1 MAQQDERSEAR
12 TAHHFIRGPQNFAAG
27 LSLIGIS
34 ILAFWASSDLTQGS
48 LRAMGPG
55 MLPRTIA
62 TLLAMCGIILI
73 VISFLREGERLERWH
88 LRGPLFICLGLI
100 AFAATVRT
108 VGLAVASPLLA
119 IISGFAS
126 PETRLKELIIFAI
139 AMTAFSIGLFKYGL
153 NLPIPV
159 FIIPGVVYF

>member
-1 MAQQDERSEAR
+1 MAQQEERSAAR
-12 TAHHFIRGPQNFAAG
+12 TVRHHIRGPQNFAAG
-27 LSLIGIS
+27 LSLIGVS
-34 ILAFWASSDLTQGS
+34 ILAFWAAGDLTHGS

-62 TLLAMCGIILI
+62 TLLAFCGFIL
-73 VISFLREGERLERWH
+73 VAISFVKDGDPLERWH
-88 LRGPLFICLGLI
+88 MRGPFFVCLGLI

-108 VGLAVASPLLA
+108 VGLAVAGPLLA

-126 PETRLKELIIFAI
+126 PETRIKELIIFAI

-159 FIIPGVVYF
+159 FIIPGVVYY

>member
-1 MAQQDERSEAR
+1 MAQQEERSAATTVR
-12 TAHHFIRGPQNFAAG
+12 HHIRGPQNFAAG
-27 LSLIGIS
+27 LSLIGVS

-62 TLLAMCGIILI
+62 TLLALCGFILI
-73 VISFLREGERLERWH
+73 AISFVKDGAPLERWH
-88 LRGPLFICLGLI
+88 MRGPFFVCLGLI

-108 VGLAVASPLLA
+108 VGLAVAGPLLA

-126 PETRLKELIIFAI
+126 PETRIKELIIFAI
-139 AMTAFSIGLFKYGL
+139 AMTAFSVGLFKYGL

-159 FIIPGVVYF
+159 FIIPGVVYY

>member
-1 MAQQDERSEAR
+1 MAQQDGRSAVR
-12 TAHHFIRGPQNFAAG
+12 TVRHLIRGPQNFAAG
-27 LSLIGIS
+27 LSLVGVS

-62 TLLAMCGIILI
+62 TLLALCGFIL
-73 VISFLREGERLERWH
+73 VAISFVKDGDPLERWH
-88 LRGPLFICLGLI
+88 MRGPFFVCLGLI

-108 VGLAVASPLLA
+108 VGLAVAGPLLA

-126 PETRLKELIIFAI
+126 PETRIKELIIFAI

-159 FIIPGVVYF
+159 FIIPGVVYY

>member
-1 MAQQDERSEAR
+1 M
-12 TAHHFIRGPQNFAAG
+12 AHHEERPAAGTARHLIRGPQNFAAG
-27 LSLIGIS
+27 LSLIGIA

-62 TLLAMCGIILI
+62 TLLALCGLIL
-73 VISFLREGERLERWH
+73 VAISFVKDGEALERWN
-88 LRGPLFICLGLI
+88 LRGPFFVCLGLL

-108 VGLAVASPLLA
+108 VGLAVAGPLLA

-126 PETRLKELIIFAI
+126 EETRIKELIVFAI

-159 FIIPGVVYF
+159 FIIPGVIYY